1 MIKRFFSRATA
12 CCRRLRNT
20 GCEAHIFG
28 VFRRMAVV
36 AAVAMTVWGCSD
48 DEPYNRPADD
58 AVGGDQRVF
67 VLGQEAEGLPSAS
80 VKNSDINNKDIY
92 KDFDFTYVWIMTDSG
107 PKLRNCPW
115 Q

>member
-1 MIKRFFSRATA
+1 MIRHLYSRATA
-12 CCRRLRNT
+12 CCRRLRNI
-20 GCEAHIFG
+20 CSEASMSG
-28 VFRRMAVV
+28 VLRRMAVV
-36 AAVAMTVWGCSD
+36 ATLALTVWGCSD
-48 DEPYNRPADD
+48 DEPDSRPADD
-58 AVGGDQRVF
+58 AFGREQRVF